1 MDAREFKATLQMLVP
16 MVVSA
21 IVRRSGLSDDE
32 VIPRLYASRL
42 YADLERE
49 ETKLWHLS
57 PWALADL
64 WDEEQRTG
72 RISYPE
78 EA

>member
-21 IVRRSGLSDDE
+21 ICQRSGLSEDE
-32 VIPRLYASRL
+32 AIPHLYASRL

-49 ETKLWHLS
+49 KTKLWHLS
-57 PWALADL
+57 PCVLADL
-64 WDEEQRTG
+64 WDEERRTG
-72 RISYPE
+72 TIVYPE

>member
-21 IVRRSGLSDDE
+21 ISQRFGISEDE
-32 VIPRLYASRL
+32 AIPRLYGSRL

-57 PWALADL
+57 PCALADL
-64 WDEEQRTG
+64 WDEERRTG